1 MMMMTMPP
9 KHWKTVK
16 LGDVC
21 NTSSGGT
28 PLKSNKSFY
37 ENGTVPWLL
46 SGEVCQKEI
55 VNCKKYITYAGLKN
69 SSAKLFPPNTLLIAM
84 YGATAGQVGI
94 LRFESST
101 NQAVC
106 GILPSTN
113 CSPDFLY
120 YVFSYKK
127 SELVATATGNAQ
139 PNISQIKIKETL
151 IHLPPLEEQQQI
163 VAILDEAFTALEQ
176 AKANVARNKANA
188 RAVFESVL
196 NTIFNPTT
204 QDDQQGWKTVKL
216 GDIALKIGSGSTP
229 RGGQESY
236 KTEGIPLIRSL
247 NVHDRTFKYKNLAFL
262 DELQAKSLANVT
274 VQEGD
279 VLLNITGAS
288 VARCCL
294 VVQDVVP
301 ARVNQHVSIIRVSQD
316 KIQPEFLEYLLTS
329 TFYKNALL
337 GVGESGGTTRQAITK
352 TELESFRIKFPN
364 SLQQQR
370 DIVDSVKQ
378 VERFTQALEAM
389 YNKKLTAI
397 DELKQ
402 ALLHHAFTGQL
413 TTPARHVECNET
425 SLYHVQD
432 DKLLQEALHP

>member
-1 MMMMTMPP
+1 MMMMMMPP
-9 KHWKTVK
+9 EHWKTVK
-16 LGDVC
+16 LGDVIDIKNGKNQSLVLSEKGLYPILGSAGNLMGYATDYIC
-21 NTSSGGT
+21 EAGTTIIGRKGNISKPIFVNENFWNVDTAFGFYPKDTTELDKKFIFYLCLNTD
-28 PLKSNKSFY
+28 F
-37 ENGTVPWLL
+37 
-46 SGEVCQKEI
+46 
-55 VNCKKYITYAGLKN
+55 
-69 SSAKLFPPNTLLIAM
+69 AKLNRGTTI
-84 YGATAGQVGI
+84 
-94 LRFESST
+94 
-101 NQAVC
+101 
-106 GILPSTN
+106 PS
-113 CSPDFLY
+113 L
-120 YVFSYKK
+120 VK
-127 SELVATATGNAQ
+127 SELQA
-139 PNISQIKIKETL
+139 ISIP
-151 IHLPPLEEQQQI
+151 LPPLQEQRRI

-176 AKANVARNKANA
+176 AKANVACNKANA